1 LCYNNSVK
9 GLCKIKAPDRKKV
22 YMETITVGLIKGRHE
37 MPCAEYI
44 FEAMRETIRAFL
56 LERVGIGTSCDGPAP
71 NVANRH
77 SDIQVF
83 LRLQAFVGLRKL
95 VVYVTGLTACT
106 AALVAECART
116 GVDLTLMH
124 FDRDSGQYVQQ
135 HVWG

>member
-1 LCYNNSVK
+1 
-9 GLCKIKAPDRKKV
+9 
-22 YMETITVGLIKGRHE
+22 METITVGLIKGRHD

-44 FEAMRETIRAFL
+44 FEGDVNPLDFEAMRETIRTFL
-56 LERVGIGTSCDGPAP
+56 LERVGIGTSCDRPAP

>member
-1 LCYNNSVK
+1 MKSWNTTSASVQPA
-9 GLCKIKAPDRKKV
+9 GSQSFDAPTGHTPGRKKV
-22 YMETITVGLIKGRHE
+22 Y
-37 MPCAEYI
+37 
-44 FEAMRETIRAFL
+44 
-56 LERVGIGTSCDGPAP
+56 
-71 NVANRH
+71 
-77 SDIQVF
+77 DIQVF

>member
-1 LCYNNSVK
+1 
-9 GLCKIKAPDRKKV
+9 
-22 YMETITVGLIKGRHE
+22 METITVGLIKGRHD

-44 FEAMRETIRAFL
+44 FEGDVNPLDFEAMRETIRTFL

-124 FDRDSGQYVQQ
+124 FDRDSGQ